1 MQIVC
6 DQCGKKYKTRE
17 KKTKPFK
24 IRCTQCPNVFI
35 VDPNKLPDEEA
46 TRQVST
52 EMAASLL
59 KPKAEA
65 PAPQVAE
72 WYAVVQ
78 DQQAGPFNLGQL
90 QGMWSQGQLNTQSYV
105 WREGMAG
112 WEPITSVPE
121 LAQLHSAASGAADQ
135 ASQQREAQ
143 QREAQQ
149 REAQQREAQQR
160 EAQQRE
166 AQQREAQQREA
177 QQRQQIE
184 IQHSPS
190 LVVNKSTSPKKEES
204 VLSSTDSPVLEH
216 KEPSAV
222 LTTAQLKNQRNDNSV
237 LFSLDS
243 IEGLTSSSP
252 SSSEPSRQS
261 PMVSNTGGTDGSGL
275 IDISALGTGF
285 GEQSSPEGGRATINL
300 TSGMK
305 RPPMMSRS
313 SNNLPL
319 ILASI
324 LLTALASAGGFYF
337 FVYVPQSAVMRAP
350 VSTKIQLNQG
360 ALNPNAASRGATEP
374 KSAESTQLAVSSLN
388 KTGSDPSAPAKA
400 EQALDAQE
408 SDESP
413 KASPKASPAESAAS
427 RPKKSRASSRAK
439 SRSSRR
445 SKPKPKA
452 KPKPRAKRASPATKR
467 AKAPPKPKSGG
478 GEASS
483 LLSSLRGGGSKRSSS
498 SPIPGL
504 GASSG
509 KKLPK
514 KPGRS
519 DITKAMRRVNVAR
532 CAKYSADLKGKA
544 FVQIRIVS
552 NGSVRSAEAL
562 APFKG
567 TPTGK
572 CLEGEVRKQRVP
584 PFSDSDISFK
594 FPFMVR

>member
-35 VDPNKLPDEEA
+35 IDPTKLPDEEA

-65 PAPQVAE
+65 PAAQVNE

-90 QGMWSQGQLNTQSYV
+90 QEMWSQGQLNAQSYV

-121 LAQLHSAASGAADQ
+121 LAQLHSAASAA
-135 ASQQREAQ
+135 ASQRGQQREAQQREAQ

-177 QQRQQIE
+177 QQRQQVE

-190 LVVNKSTSPKKEES
+190 LVVNKSTSPKREES
-204 VLSSTDSPVLEH
+204 VLSSTESPVLEH

-261 PMVSNTGGTDGSGL
+261 PVVSNTGGSDGSGL

-285 GEQSSPEGGRATINL
+285 GEQSSPDGGRATINL

-305 RPPMMSRS
+305 RPPMMSKS

-319 ILASI
+319 ILASM
-324 LLTALASAGGFYF
+324 LLTALASAAGFYF
-337 FVYVPQSAVMRAP
+337 FVFVPQNAVTQAP
-350 VSTKIQLNQG
+350 VNTKIQINQG
-360 ALNPNAASRGATEP
+360 ALATNSTVAV
-374 KSAESTQLAVSSLN
+374 KSQESAQLAVSSL
-388 KTGSDPSAPAKA
+388 KQAEPAPSEPASS
-400 EQALDAQE
+400 EQTPGAQE
-408 SDESP
+408 SNESP
-413 KASPKASPAESAAS
+413 KASSAESAAPS
-427 RPKKSRASSRAK
+427 PKKTRASSRSKA
-439 SRSSRR
+439 RSSRR
-445 SKPKPKA
+445 SKSKPKPKA

-498 SPIPGL
+498 GPIPGL

-514 KPGRS
+514 KPNKD
-519 DITKAMRRVNVAR
+519 DIKKAMRRVNVAR
-532 CAKYSADLKGKA
+532 CAKYSADLKGKT

-584 PFSDSDISFK
+584 PFSDSHISFK